1 MVGKKSRKLKKKQ
14 VTLNEMVIN
23 KLQEQIKCLKNN
35 NLAKEKKIR
44 QLSIKEKK
52 EIFIVGDSIIKKIT
66 GTGFSRDHT
75 VKIRPHPGAASINM
89 CHYIK
94 PELRHKRDVII
105 LHCGANNTPN
115 ERSTEKKV
123 NKFLK
128 EIEEYDTQNTR
139 CHIYNAGHNI
149 FELYKFLVPVQV
161 ATNKTKRDINQYN
174 EFGIRV
180 A

>member
-1 MVGKKSRKLKKKQ
+1 MVRKKSRKLKKKQ

-23 KLQEQIKCLKNN
+23 KLQEQIKCL
-35 NLAKEKKIR
+35 KEKKIR

-115 ERSTEKKV
+115 ERS
-123 NKFLK
+123 K
-128 EIEEYDTQNTR
+128 ES
-139 CHIYNAGHNI
+139 
-149 FELYKFLVPVQV
+149 K
-161 ATNKTKRDINQYN
+161 
-174 EFGIRV
+174 
-180 A
+180 

>member
-52 EIFIVGDSIIKKIT
+52 IFIVGVSIIKKIT

-94 PELRHKRDVII
+94 LELRHKRDVII

-115 ERSTEKKV
+115 ERS
-123 NKFLK
+123 K
-128 EIEEYDTQNTR
+128 ES
-139 CHIYNAGHNI
+139 
-149 FELYKFLVPVQV
+149 K
-161 ATNKTKRDINQYN
+161 
-174 EFGIRV
+174 
-180 A
+180 

>member
-1 MVGKKSRKLKKKQ
+1 M
-14 VTLNEMVIN
+14 
-23 KLQEQIKCLKNN
+23 
-35 NLAKEKKIR
+35 
-44 QLSIKEKK
+44 LS
-52 EIFIVGDSIIKKIT
+52 FYIVGQTI
-66 GTGFSRDHT
+66 
-75 VKIRPHPGAASINM
+75 
-89 CHYIK
+89 
-94 PELRHKRDVII
+94 LRMRE
-105 LHCGANNTPN
+105 A
-115 ERSTEKKV
+115 KKV